1 MGFRV
6 LDTRILHD
14 RSGVAKGTGGATA
27 YMSGQQI
34 AAVVLQKRFV
44 HMLLSSIVTVTQ
56 TFKVHL
62 HILRKPHLAGWSC
75 VPPRT
80 AASSPAIATQVLKH
94 QLGNIQKPS
103 TVEWSPA
110 ISDKTQVSDAKMG
123 GLVLTSALGCHQRE
137 SSNQGRGPAYA
148 RHQQG
153 LLPAS
158 ADEMLPAWPL
168 MAILGNCSC

>member
-14 RSGVAKGTGGATA
+14 RSGVARGNGGATA

-56 TFKVHL
+56 TLKVHL

-94 QLGNIQKPS
+94 QLGNI
-103 TVEWSPA
+103 
-110 ISDKTQVSDAKMG
+110 
-123 GLVLTSALGCHQRE
+123 
-137 SSNQGRGPAYA
+137 
-148 RHQQG
+148 
-153 LLPAS
+153 
-158 ADEMLPAWPL
+158 
-168 MAILGNCSC
+168 